1 MSKKVL
7 VTFGSKYGATAQIA
21 EKIGQVLQEAGF
33 DTKVVSTRTADKP
46 AAYDAVVLGSSVYV
60 GSWRKESA
68 KYLRDN
74 LQELK
79 TKAVW
84 IFSSGPTG
92 EGDPVELAQG
102 WRVPKNLKVTIDS
115 IQPRDVTVFHG
126 NVDVNKLS
134 KLHKWMIEKVEAPVG
149 DFRDWDAIISWA
161 KSIADALQ
169 G

>member
-1 MSKKVL
+1 MNKRVL
-7 VTFGSKYGATAQIA
+7 IIFGSKYGSTAEIA
-21 EKIGQVLQEAGF
+21 NKIGQVLQESGL
-33 DTKVVSTRTADKP
+33 DTDVTPAKSANKP
-46 AAYDAVVLGSSVYV
+46 DTYDAVVLGSSVNV

-102 WRVPKNLKVTIDS
+102 WRVPKNLKVIINS
-115 IQPRDVTVFHG
+115 IQPRNVTVFHG
-126 NVDVNKLS
+126 NVDVTKLS
-134 KLHKWMIEKVEAPVG
+134 RLHKWMIGKVEAPVG
-149 DFRDWDAIISWA
+149 DFRDWDAIARWA

>member
-1 MSKKVL
+1 
-7 VTFGSKYGATAQIA
+7 
-21 EKIGQVLQEAGF
+21 
-33 DTKVVSTRTADKP
+33 
-46 AAYDAVVLGSSVYV
+46 
-60 GSWRKESA
+60 
-68 KYLRDN
+68 
-74 LQELK
+74 
-79 TKAVW
+79 
-84 IFSSGPTG
+84 
-92 EGDPVELAQG
+92 VELAQG